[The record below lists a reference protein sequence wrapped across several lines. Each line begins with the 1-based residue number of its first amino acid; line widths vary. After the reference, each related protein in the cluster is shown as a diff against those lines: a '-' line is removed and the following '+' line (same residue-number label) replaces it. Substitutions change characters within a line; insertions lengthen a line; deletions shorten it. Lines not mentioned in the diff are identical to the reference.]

1 MAFMAAP
8 FWPKAAA
15 RAELAVDREYDA
27 AQRDEI
33 MSPCR

>member
-1 MAFMAAP
+1 MTFMAAP

-15 RAELAVDREYDA
+15 RAVLAAGTENDVVK
-27 AQRDEI
+27 RDEI